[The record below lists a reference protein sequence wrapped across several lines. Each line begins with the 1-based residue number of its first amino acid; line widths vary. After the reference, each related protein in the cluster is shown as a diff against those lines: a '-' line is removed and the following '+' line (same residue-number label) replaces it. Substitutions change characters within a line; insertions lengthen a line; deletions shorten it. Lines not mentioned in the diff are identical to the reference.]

1 MLIGSKGGCLFIFRR
16 LQARDQ
22 VRGSMSCCA
31 ISRLLLTALLV
42 LMPWVALSSAMSPP
56 SARAFIMH
64 VSALAGL
71 CTLACLAFEKNIQRA
86 GAVLFVFVYGLV
98 MEWLQ
103 NFSLDRHGTM
113 EDVAAN
119 AMGCLAGVLLYFTI
133 RGLHG
138 LKRRCAIKQPK
149 ETKE

>member
-1 MLIGSKGGCLFIFRR
+1 
-16 LQARDQ
+16 
-22 VRGSMSCCA
+22 
-31 ISRLLLTALLV
+31 
-42 LMPWVALSSAMSPP
+42 
-56 SARAFIMH
+56 MH